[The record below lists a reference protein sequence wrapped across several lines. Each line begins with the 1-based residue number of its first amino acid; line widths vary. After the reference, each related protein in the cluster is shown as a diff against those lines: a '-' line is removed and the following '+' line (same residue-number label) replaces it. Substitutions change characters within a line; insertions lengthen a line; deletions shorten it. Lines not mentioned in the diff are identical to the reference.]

1 MQDQPVIDPN
11 KKPPHGRNM
20 APPCPPKTHGS
31 NRQRQ
36 GRSELPEGWRW
47 VKLGDVCKIE
57 AKLVDPKI
65 SEYGALPHVNGQN
78 IASETCQIKYLNTAA
93 QEGMTSNKYLFE
105 SGSVLYS
112 KLRPYLRKAAFADFR
127 GLCSADMY
135 PLQVVQGAISPQYL
149 TWLLVSDDFT
159 SYADEESRRSR
170 MPKLNRR
177 QLFSWETPL
186 PPLNEQKRIVA
197 ILSDRL
203 AAVEQARLAAEAQLE
218 AATALPAAYL
228 RQVFDSPEA
237 QKWEKKALGDVAK
250 VGSGITLGRKFKE
263 DVATRRVPYLRV
275 ANVKDG
281 YLDLSDITATE
292 ATESEISKCLLQY
305 GDILLTEGGDPDKLG
320 RGTYW
325 QNELMECIHQ
335 NHIFRVRFDLSDYVP
350 SFISA
355 QIGSSYGKSYF
366 LSHAKQTTG
375 IATINQ
381 RVLKGF
387 PLASPPVEIQKEI
400 VSRLENEL
408 RKAEEIKKLLQDQL
422 DTINALP
429 AALLRQAFNGEL

>member
-47 VKLGDVCKIE
+47 VKLGDVCEVIGGSQPPKSTFKYEPKPGYIR
-57 AKLVDPKI
+57 LV
-65 SEYGALPHVNGQN
+65 
-78 IASETCQIKYLNTAA
+78 QI
-93 QEGMTSNKYLFE
+93 Q
-105 SGSVLYS
+105 
-112 KLRPYLRKAAFADFR
+112 DFR
-127 GLCSADMY
+127 KHDSAVYIPKELARRTFEKDDVMIGRYGPPVFQILRGLSGAYNVALMKASPRDSITKDY
-135 PLQVVQGAISPQYL
+135 LYFLLQEPSIQLAVIGQSRRAAGQSGVRRTFLES
-149 TWLLVSDDFT
+149 LLV
-159 SYADEESRRSR
+159 
-170 MPKLNRR
+170 
-177 QLFSWETPL
+177 PL
-186 PPLNEQKRIVA
+186 PPLDEQKRIVA
-197 ILSDRL
+197 VLSDRL